1 VVKWPMQTLR
11 TLFLTLLILLP
22 ASADAARLAVLEI
35 NDLEIEQKV
44 LAQISDGLREGA
56 LDTIRG
62 SDADISVMTRE
73 SMLMMLDDMG
83 IDPSCIEGEC
93 EVETARN
100 IGADYVISATLLK
113 LEGVW
118 ILSAKLHESEEGD
131 LLATEKIEANG
142 LLDLSRATP
151 AVAGSLLAKGLG
163 LYASSSAVATSAVSG
178 TEGKIGGGSQLMS
191 SSRSSIV
198 TFESTPPG
206 AVVML
211 DGRLICPATPCSK
224 QVAEGSHR
232 VSMQVEQYHAAEET
246 VTISKD
252 RTVSLSLKAAFAT
265 LNIKTVPDG
274 LPISFG
280 GEQQGKGPLSERVDP
295 GVYEVT
301 VETLCY
307 ALTGERVVLN
317 EGDSRSLTITSPA
330 RQAGVEISVTD
341 EAGNAVRGTVYAD
354 GVDVGSAPGQVVVP
368 LCTKELKVETAD
380 GLVWTGT
387 AKLRE
392 GKFIDLPVVF
402 PVAVKSVPE
411 KKVREVPAE
420 DVTCDNLIALQM
432 GAISG
437 TFSKGQIACL
447 NSKLSRS
454 TKQTEKVA
462 ISKLLMNDVWVK
474 GDKSKWMQLT
484 ESHLAKV
491 DKSDPDLVYKYVIQL
506 AKKGTSR
513 AKGVVRWADVA
524 LENKTRWSGDTA
536 KKRVNMLYK
545 LKALARLQLYKKA
558 AAKAVSEGTP
568 SATSQEESAKNN
580 YKVAA
585 REWYEFT
592 KQANLDENKALQAC
606 VAAAGFEAYCTGS

>member
-1 VVKWPMQTLR
+1 MQTLR

-118 ILSAKLHESEEGD
+118 ILSAKLHESEGGD
-131 LLATEKIEANG
+131 LLATGKTEANG

-151 AVAGSLLAKGLG
+151 AVASSLLAKGLG
-163 LYASSSAVATSAVSG
+163 LYASSSAVSTSAVSG

-265 LNIKTVPDG
+265 LKINTVPGG

-280 GEQQGKGPLSERVDP
+280 GEQQGKGSINERVNP

-301 VETLCY
+301 VETPCY

-317 EGDSRSLTITSPA
+317 EGDSRSLTITPPV
-330 RQAGVEISVTD
+330 REAGVEISVTD
-341 EAGNAVRGTVYAD
+341 EAGNAVRATVYAD
-354 GVDVGSAPGQVVVP
+354 GVEVGSAPGQAVVP
-368 LCTKELKVETAD
+368 LCTKELKVESAD
-380 GLVWTGT
+380 GMVWTGT

-392 GKFIDLPVVF
+392 GEYVKLPVVVKSGLPHSVPRSLVATSLTNSVDIKRCFYNHYKETGARPPPFIVQFEVASNGTVVVAYITTPSLKNQAIDTCVSATIKKIQF
-402 PVAVKSVPE
+402 PPISAASDMINYTFVLNEKSGNSTNGTSSGYVGVTLTTDDQIVSMVGRVLDRQTPLLRSCYERRLATKRDLQGIWVIGLTVNKDGSVSDVAVTAQE
-411 KKVREVPAE
+411 QADDELER
-420 DVTCDNLIALQM
+420 CIQ
-432 GAISG
+432 
-437 TFSKGQIACL
+437 
-447 NSKLSRS
+447 SR
-454 TKQTEKVA
+454 V
-462 ISKLLMNDVWVK
+462 L
-474 GDKSKWMQLT
+474 G
-484 ESHLAKV
+484 
-491 DKSDPDLVYKYVIQL
+491 
-506 AKKGTSR
+506 
-513 AKGVVRWADVA
+513 
-524 LENKTRWSGDTA
+524 WSFQPII
-536 KKRVNMLYK
+536 
-545 LKALARLQLYKKA
+545 KALPVNKI
-558 AAKAVSEGTP
+558 VSFTP
-568 SATSQEESAKNN
+568 
-580 YKVAA
+580 
-585 REWYEFT
+585 R
-592 KQANLDENKALQAC
+592 
-606 VAAAGFEAYCTGS
+606 